1 MGGCIALVVA
11 AGRGARFGGDTPKQY
26 RDLNGRTIIARSI
39 AAFANHWKVDAVR
52 VVIQPDH
59 RELYDAATADLS
71 ILPPVAGGDTR
82 QRSVLNGL
90 ESLVDLAPE
99 TVLIHD
105 AARPFVDVHLISQ
118 TIEALC
124 TAPCSLP
131 VLAVTDTLK
140 HCRDGRVNE
149 TVDRTGLWRA
159 QTPQG
164 FHFATIL
171 NAHRQFARVS
181 LTDDAA
187 VAERAGLP
195 MTLVAGDEYNIKI
208 TTEDDIWRAS
218 SQPNHCE
225 TRTGFGFDVHQ
236 FCPGDHVMLC
246 GINVPHTSAMDGHS
260 DADVALHA
268 LTDAVLG
275 AIGAGD
281 IGQHFP
287 PSDAQWKDASS
298 DTFLRHAAALVRTLG
313 GKIVN
318 ADLTIVCEKPHVSSY
333 RQAMVES
340 IANILGID
348 AGRVNVKGT
357 TTERLGFT
365 GRGEG
370 IAAQAVATVVLPTR

>member
-140 HCRDGRVNE
+140 HCR
-149 TVDRTGLWRA
+149 
-159 QTPQG
+159 
-164 FHFATIL
+164 
-171 NAHRQFARVS
+171 
-181 LTDDAA
+181 
-187 VAERAGLP
+187 
-195 MTLVAGDEYNIKI
+195 
-208 TTEDDIWRAS
+208 
-218 SQPNHCE
+218 
-225 TRTGFGFDVHQ
+225 
-236 FCPGDHVMLC
+236 
-246 GINVPHTSAMDGHS
+246 
-260 DADVALHA
+260 
-268 LTDAVLG
+268 
-275 AIGAGD
+275 
-281 IGQHFP
+281 
-287 PSDAQWKDASS
+287 
-298 DTFLRHAAALVRTLG
+298 
-313 GKIVN
+313 
-318 ADLTIVCEKPHVSSY
+318 
-333 RQAMVES
+333 
-340 IANILGID
+340 
-348 AGRVNVKGT
+348 
-357 TTERLGFT
+357 
-365 GRGEG
+365 
-370 IAAQAVATVVLPTR
+370 